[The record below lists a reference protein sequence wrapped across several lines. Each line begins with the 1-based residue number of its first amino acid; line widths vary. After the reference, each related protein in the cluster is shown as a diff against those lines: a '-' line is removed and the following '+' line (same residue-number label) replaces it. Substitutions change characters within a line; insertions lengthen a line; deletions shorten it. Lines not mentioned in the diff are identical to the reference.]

1 MYVNDIVEI
10 LLSIPRLFADD
21 ISLVFTSSSLADLEG
36 ILNHDLR
43 INFSGE
49 RHRLVDFNP
58 SKTVAMLF
66 SLEKNNNPILLL
78 TMFL

>member
-21 ISLVFTSSSLADLEG
+21 ISLVFISSSLADLEG